1 MHYNVIYHTAADNR
15 NTIFKVSDVDC
26 SYILKLIM
34 FSAES
39 LSVFQDVTIW
49 FLSFWMTILGSPL
62 RKYYFMFV
70 EGEYV
75 QLLISSPDYT
85 PFSQQPY

>member
-15 NTIFKVSDVDC
+15 NTIFEVSDVDC

-49 FLSFWMTILGSPL
+49 FLSF
-62 RKYYFMFV
+62 
-70 EGEYV
+70 
-75 QLLISSPDYT
+75 
-85 PFSQQPY
+85 